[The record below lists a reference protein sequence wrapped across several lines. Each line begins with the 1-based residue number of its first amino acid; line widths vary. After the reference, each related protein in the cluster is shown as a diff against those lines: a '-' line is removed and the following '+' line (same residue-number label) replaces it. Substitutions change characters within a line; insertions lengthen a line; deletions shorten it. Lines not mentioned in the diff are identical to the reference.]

1 VWKFSVSL
9 VIGLFC
15 VLIWFTLRTE
25 AAATSKWPSVPG
37 VMTELKI
44 TESRNSA
51 GTTYKTAMVKYA
63 YSVAGK
69 SYEGNRIKVEIGTSL
84 SDAERY
90 PKGKQVTVFYN
101 PENAEESVLEQG
113 GAGSWLI
120 GLLGLGSLWYAG
132 YFLVA
137 RRKQKAKLTPSVAS

>member
-1 VWKFSVSL
+1 
-9 VIGLFC
+9 
-15 VLIWFTLRTE
+15 
-25 AAATSKWPSVPG
+25 
-37 VMTELKI
+37 MTELKI

-69 SYEGNRIKVEIGTSL
+69 SYEGNRVKVEIGTSL

-132 YFLVA
+132 YFLVS